1 MKTRHHFEIGD
12 ILTHDNNYYG
22 LIVSANYVLDAIHL
36 LVLNTNSDVRQLNMM
51 YSKSNNYSYKVI
63 NV

>member
-22 LIVSANYVLDAIHL
+22 LIVSAVYVNDSIYLK
-36 LVLNTNSDVRQLNMM
+36 VLNTNGNVRQLNMM
-51 YSKSNNYSYKVI
+51 YAESHFYSYKVI

>member
-1 MKTRHHFEIGD
+1 MKTERHFEVGD
-12 ILTHDNNYYG
+12 ILTHDNKYYG
-22 LIVSANYVLDAIHL
+22 LIVSAHYVLDAIRL